1 MVHRVDSVLQSLPD
15 SKYPFTYLF
24 QVHQKFKTPQLTF
37 LYFKNTTFSF

>member
-24 QVHQKFKTPQLTF
+24 QVHQKFKTPQSNLSVF
-37 LYFKNTTFSF
+37 QKHYF